1 MTTSEPLAAPRLLL
15 AFDFGLRHIGVA
27 SGQSI
32 TGTAT
37 PLTTLPARA
46 GVPDWS
52 AVARL
57 VAEWRPDL
65 LVVGLPLNMDATES
79 PMSER
84 ARRFAARLGRETRRP
99 VVFADERLT
108 SRAANTNRDSGTA
121 TTSQRSAGRDTGHAR
136 AAVLIAETWL
146 NDQRSGAATGHAD

>member
-1 MTTSEPLAAPRLLL
+1 MTHSEPPEAPRLLL

-37 PLTTLPARA
+37 PLTTLSARA
-46 GVPDWS
+46 GVPDWP
-52 AVARL
+52 AVTRL

-79 PMSER
+79 PMSQR
-84 ARRFAARLGRETRRP
+84 ARRFAARLAHETRRP

-108 SRAANTNRDSGTA
+108 SRAANADRKTGADAGGASSARSAPRDS
-121 TTSQRSAGRDTGHAR
+121 GHAR

-146 NDQRSGAATGHAD
+146 NARGLEFG

>member
-1 MTTSEPLAAPRLLL
+1 MTTSESPTAPRLLL

-37 PLTTLPARA
+37 PLTTFSARD
-46 GVPDWS
+46 GTPDWS
-52 AVARL
+52 AIARL

-79 PMSER
+79 PMSQR
-84 ARRFAARLGRETRRP
+84 ARRFGARLGQETRRP

-108 SRAANTNRDSGTA
+108 SRTAIADSRAA
-121 TTSQRSAGRDTGHAR
+121 TTGLRTADRDAGHAR

-146 NDQRSGAATGHAD
+146 NERLTEWLNERLSD